1 MIQSIFYKEWL
12 KLRIFWGLAVAVH
25 IGMVAYILLSLRS
38 TLMASGVVETW
49 ATMIGRD
56 VLMVNQ
62 LMYVPLV
69 TGVVLAICQ
78 WLPEMQQKRI
88 RLTLHLPV
96 DYTLSIGA
104 MLMSSLA
111 GLCLLFA
118 VDAAVLAVV
127 EQLWLPRELVWRTFL
142 TCLPWYIGGLLGY
155 NVASWCIVEPQWTMR
170 CVNGVIGVPLVA
182 LCFLTAQPAC
192 YATMLPWLALLLVA
206 VVWLPFYSVYRF
218 KQGKGL

>member
-1 MIQSIFYKEWL
+1 MLQSIFYKEWL
-12 KLRIFWGLAVAVH
+12 KLRLFWALALALHVGL
-25 IGMVAYILLSLRS
+25 VAYLLLSLRS
-38 TLMASGVVETW
+38 TLLASGFVETW

-62 LMYVPLV
+62 LRYLPLL
-69 TGVVLAICQ
+69 TGVCIALCQ
-78 WLPEMQQKRI
+78 WLPEMQIKRI
-88 RLTLHLPV
+88 RLTLHLPI

-104 MLMSSLA
+104 MLLTGLV

-118 VDAAVLAVV
+118 LDALLLAGV
-127 EQLWLPRELVWRTFL
+127 EQVWLPRELVWRTFL
-142 TCLPWYIGGLLGY
+142 TCLPLYIGGLLGY

-192 YATMLPWLALLLVA
+192 YTTMLPWLALLLVA